1 MSLTL
6 ECEPAVSAY
15 PATRSVHT
23 LTLVPT
29 AALDV
34 PLGQLI
40 TTALLLN
47 VAAGAVKLLIVVGV
61 MRVSG
66 PT

>member
-1 MSLTL
+1 MSITL

-15 PATRSVHT
+15 PATRSAHT
-23 LTLVPT
+23 LTLLPT
-29 AALDV
+29 AVLDV

-40 TTALLLN
+40 ATALLLN

-61 MRVSG
+61 VRFSG